1 MPEAENGTN
10 VGKKPAPKELVDLVA
25 RFQEQLDVYKSGRY
39 NEAQLRQEFLN
50 PFFRALGWDVQNE
63 QGVAHAYKDVIHE
76 DTIRIG
82 GVVKAPDYCFRIGGN
97 RKFFLEAKK
106 PSVNIK
112 DETSAAY
119 QVRRYAWS
127 AKLPLSILSDFEEF
141 AVYDCRIKPD
151 KDDPASTARIFYC
164 TFQEYVKNWEWIS
177 DRFSQSAVRLGSLEK
192 FASSVRAKRGTTEV
206 DAAFL
211 EEIERWRAE
220 MARNLALRNERLT
233 QRELNFSVQRIIDR
247 IVFLRICED
256 RGIEDYGRLR
266 SVANG
271 ANVYAGLCKL
281 FLAADARYNSGLFHF
296 KKERDRHEDA
306 DNLTLSL
313 RLDDA
318 PLGKILCGLYYP
330 ESPYAF
336 SVLSADIL
344 GQVYEQFLGKVIR
357 LTDTHKAIVDDKPEV
372 KKAGGVYYT
381 PIYVVDYI
389 VQRTIGSL
397 IEGKTPKQVEKLRV
411 LDPACGSGSFL
422 IAAYQFLLDWH
433 FVWYLQNDPDKHSRG
448 RKPTLSQ
455 TNTGSK
461 LTIDARK
468 RILINNIFGV
478 DIDSQAVEVT
488 KLSLLLKVLEGETEQ
503 SVQTIFNLFQ
513 ERALPDLGKNIK
525 CGNSLVGPDLY
536 DQQTTDMDSDA
547 RYQIN
552 VFSWKTEFSEIFRT
566 GGFDAVIGNPPY
578 IFTRELIPVLE
589 REYFAKNFA
598 MSWEKQNTFM
608 LFMELL
614 LRLVKESGR
623 AGFIVPNSWLT
634 IESGKLLRENYVRR
648 LLLVADLNYA
658 VFERVSMEPC
668 IFVIAGK
675 DLKTDVDVLRADSK
689 DAFMSSVSATM
700 KRSDWTENSGRIVL
714 AASGAVMDVIKKI
727 TNSCVRIEERFDV
740 KTGLQAYERG
750 KGTPPQTADDVRDHV
765 FDREKREDKNSIK
778 YLEGRDVARYL
789 VSWSGMW
796 MQYGPWLSQPREL
809 GMFRRPR
816 VLLREITAPM
826 PHCLFAA
833 FTDETL
839 LNNKSILN
847 VLHAE
852 DSKDHLKVLTC
863 VLNSRFMSVYYK
875 THAVKGART
884 LFPKV
889 VIKNLREFPFPK
901 TINTTVLTKLIASFG
916 ATIALIAQNA
926 SARTP
931 QEQTSLLRQ
940 IVAADAKIDRL
951 VYALFGLSEND
962 IMVID
967 AAANTPSA
975 TTKTSEVSTDR
986 EQNEADT
993 EG

>member
-1 MPEAENGTN
+1 MPETENGADG
-10 VGKKPAPKELVDLVA
+10 GKQPAPKAIADLVA

-50 PFFRALGWDVQNE
+50 PFFKALGWDVQNE
-63 QGVAHAYKDVIHE
+63 LGSAQAYKDVIHE

-82 GVVKAPDYCFRIGGN
+82 GVVKAPDYCFRIGGA

-106 PSVNIK
+106 PAVNIK
-112 DETSAAY
+112 DEISAAY

-164 TFQEYVKNWEWIS
+164 TFQEYAENWDWIS
-177 DRFSQSAVRLGSLEK
+177 ERFSQGAVRRGSLEK
-192 FASSVRAKRGTTEV
+192 FAASIRAKRGTSEV

-211 EEIERWRAE
+211 EEIESWRAE
-220 MARNLALRNERLT
+220 MARNLALRNDRLT
-233 QRELNFSVQRIIDR
+233 QRELNFAVQRIIDR

-266 SVANG
+266 SVASG
-271 ANVYAGLCKL
+271 KEVYANLCKL

-296 KKERDRHEDA
+296 KKERDRHEDC
-306 DNLTLSL
+306 DDLTLTL
-313 RLDDA
+313 QLDDTQ
-318 PLGKILCGLYYP
+318 LSKILRGLYYP

-357 LTDTHKAIVDDKPEV
+357 LTDAHKAVVDDKPEV

-381 PIYVVDYI
+381 PTYVVDYI
-389 VQRTIGSL
+389 VRRTIGSL
-397 IEGKTPKQVEKLRV
+397 VEGKTPKQVEKLRV

-433 FVWYLQNDPDKHSRG
+433 LAWYLKNDPEKHTRG
-448 RKPTLSQ
+448 SKPALSQ

-461 LTIDARK
+461 LTIDSRK
-468 RILINNIFGV
+468 RILLNNIFGV
-478 DIDSQAVEVT
+478 DIDTQAVEVT

-513 ERALPDLGKNIK
+513 ERALPDLGENIK

-536 DQQTTDMDSDA
+536 DQQTTNMDSDA
-547 RYQIN
+547 RYRIN
-552 VFSWKTEFSEIFRT
+552 VFSWKTEFAETFKA

-634 IESGKLLRENYVRR
+634 IESGKLLRENYIRR

-658 VFERVSMEPC
+658 VFERVAMEPC

-675 DLKTDVDVLRADSK
+675 DVKTDVDVVRAGSR
-689 DAFMSSVSATM
+689 DAFSSSVPVTM
-700 KRSDWTENSGRIVL
+700 KRLAWAENGGRIIL
-714 AASGAVMDVIKKI
+714 AASGAVMDVMKMI
-727 TNSCVRIEERFDV
+727 TKDCVCLEERFDV

-750 KGTPPQTADDVRDHV
+750 RGIPPQTAKDVRDHI
-765 FDREKREDKNSIK
+765 FDRDKREDKNSIK
-778 YLEGRDVARYL
+778 YLEGRDVGRYL

-796 MQYGPWLSQPREL
+796 MQYGHWLSQPREL
-809 GMFRRPR
+809 GMFSRPR
-816 VLLREITAPM
+816 VLLREITAPL

-847 VLHAE
+847 VLHE
-852 DSKDHLKVLTC
+852 DDSEDQLKALTC
-863 VLNSRFMSVYYK
+863 ILNSRFMSVYYK

-901 TINTTVLTKLIASFG
+901 TINPVVLKKLVASFD
-916 ATIALIAQNA
+916 ATMSLGAQNA
-926 SARTP
+926 AARTP
-931 QEQTSLLRQ
+931 QEQTALLRQ
-940 IVAADAKIDRL
+940 VVAADAKTDHL
-951 VYALFGLSEND
+951 VYAMFGLSEDD
-962 IMVID
+962 IMVVD
-967 AAANTPSA
+967 AAASVPSA
-975 TTKTSEVSTDR
+975 T
-986 EQNEADT
+986 EAAKLAADARAADQP
-993 EG
+993 